1 MRSRLYLYQ
10 LVLSILSAALLAS
23 CTLSMEEWA
32 IPEEQRGQGE
42 IYTEE
47 NEYGRISYEF
57 ADSVL
62 YVTENIQEQ
71 YLVRVEADSILYFSD
86 QMPEEW
92 RPYVGQ
98 KMAAGISHLL
108 PYGLNSRVISVVNY
122 GGFIKAVTTRVNL
135 ETVYKHLKYSF
146 DGYASA
152 PDIDPDQID
161 SIDLEDYGFQMQI
174 DPETGDTT
182 ITDWND
188 YDISKGIRP
197 AYARRR
203 SLRHTRADDIPEEK
217 IGKDNI
223 KSNTLIEL
231 SLDTRASDIGKYK
244 ETNGYMSAIKKVFV
258 EKLVAEVTKASKNS
272 KNGEVYA
279 AFRIKSTHF
288 SKFHALKDTDAGVE
302 EEWTDTWSEWDF
314 AVETGYDYKREGGKM
329 DPAVDDRLGVPMF
342 GFSDMVKSISAR
354 NAASKPMNPVA
365 MQKKRFSYVKVRIP
379 ISAVPVAF
387 AIIVEG
393 NITPTFEL
401 NGCISVSSKYTS
413 DVVRTGS
420 RVVKGQAPEKFE
432 DKVVKEGSFTAPSV
446 LINGS
451 YKVGLKGRIAAGFE
465 VGGTAGVTIGANIE
479 GYFEGNASFKI
490 AVKEGTSN
498 MNGEPKQYVTWHDFS
513 GTPFKFYV
521 DVYGDVTV
529 FVAPLGIPVWEKQV
543 VKFLTKR
550 LINKIPESTTGIRF
564 KGGDSSFGAEL
575 GKEYEGSEYESIGT
589 IYGWYVPYNS
599 LSPFF
604 ALMGSSKF
612 YPAMKLYVGD
622 IKDDKWMWMK
632 RAHNE
637 KIETFLPSS
646 QWRLIE
652 NHETYYFREYTY
664 WQKLDNLAGKKAGYI
679 YLVPTF
685 VSFSSDDILHTD
697 CNFDDQL
704 VKDAIDEVIEIKESA
719 VMIDVAKPL
728 IETVSAKHLE
738 SRDMDGTISHGTYI
752 SKDKG
757 GVQNA
762 SQGSQAAVRQYF
774 FYATVKV
781 QGGSYMKGWGLT
793 VYVLSPNKKWL
804 MKKIIPVNKLRSGR
818 YTFLFSFFSD
828 WAPQSMANEE
838 GDNTSKLYFCV
849 TPYWEM
855 ELEGEVMTY
864 NATDRKSTKSYPI
877 EYFLENNSNYW
888 DNIKKNKG
896 IFGESDNIILTP

>member
-47 NEYGRISYEF
+47 NEYGRISYQF

-122 GGFIKAVTTRVNL
+122 GGFIKAVTTRVDL
-135 ETVYKHLKYSF
+135 ETVYEYLDYSF
-146 DGYASA
+146 DGYATA
-152 PDIDPDQID
+152 PDIEASQID

-188 YDISKGIRP
+188 YDIKKGLRP

-203 SLRHTRADDIPEEK
+203 SLRLTRADDKLPEEK
-217 IGKDNI
+217 IGEDNI
-223 KSNTLIEL
+223 KSNSFFDF
-231 SLDTRASDIGKYK
+231 SLDTRDAGTIKKTDDF
-244 ETNGYMSAIKKVFV
+244 MSSIKKVFV
-258 EKLVAEVTKASKNS
+258 EKLIAEVTKASKNS

-279 AFRIKSTHF
+279 ALKVKSSHF
-288 SKFHALKDTDAGVE
+288 SKFHAHKDTKAGVE

-314 AVETGYDYKREGGKM
+314 AVEAGYEYKKPGGQM

-342 GFSDMVKSISAR
+342 GFTDMVRSITAKGAKNR
-354 NAASKPMNPVA
+354 PLNPVA
-365 MQKKRFSYVKVRIP
+365 MQKKRLSYIKVRIP
-379 ISAVPVAF
+379 LTAVPVAF

-401 NGCISVSSKYTS
+401 NGCLCLSTKYTS

-420 RVVKGQAPEKFE
+420 RVVKGQTPEKYE
-432 DKVVKEGSFTAPSV
+432 DKIIKEGHFDYPTPM
-446 LINGS
+446 INGS
-451 YKVGLKGRIAAGFE
+451 YKVGLKGRVAAGFE

-479 GYFEGNASFKI
+479 AYFEGNASFKFYE
-490 AVKEGTSN
+490 VKSIDDQTYLQWG
-498 MNGEPKQYVTWHDFS
+498 DFS

-521 DVYGDVTV
+521 DIYGDVTV
-529 FVAPLGIPVWEKQV
+529 FVAPLGIPVWDKQV
-543 VKFLTKR
+543 AKFLTKR
-550 LINKIPESTTGIRF
+550 LIDFIPETSTGIKYR
-564 KGGDSSFGAEL
+564 GGDSSFGLEL
-575 GKEYEGSEYESIGT
+575 GKNSEGDYWDDNLGSLW
-589 IYGWYVPYNS
+589 GWYVPYNKAS
-599 LSPFF
+599 ILA
-604 ALMGSSKF
+604 ALMGSSKY
-612 YPAMKLYVGD
+612 YPAMKLYVSD
-622 IKDDKWMWMK
+622 IKNNKWEWMK
-632 RAHNE
+632 RSPE
-637 KIETFLPSS
+637 KGSELFLPSS
-646 QWRLIE
+646 DWDMIK
-652 NHETYYFREYTY
+652 NDMNCYFRQYTSIDVLKQRSGLDKVEYV
-664 WQKLDNLAGKKAGYI
+664 
-679 YLVPTF
+679 YLVPAF
-685 VSFSSDDILHTD
+685 VSFKPNTDDILHTD
-697 CNFDDQL
+697 YNFDDKPVQ
-704 VKDAIDEVIEIKESA
+704 DAIDEIVEFTDQS
-719 VMIDVAKPL
+719 VMLDLAKPNIKTL
-728 IETVSAKHLE
+728 DAKHLE
-738 SRDMDGTISHGTYI
+738 SMDMDGTISNGTYI

-757 GVQNA
+757 GVQKAGKGNE
-762 SQGSQAAVRQYF
+762 AAVRQYF
-774 FYATVKV
+774 FYTTVQV
-781 QGGSYMKGWGLT
+781 QGGSFMKGWGLT
-793 VYVLSPNKKWL
+793 VYVLSPSKKWL
-804 MKKIIPVNKLRSGR
+804 LKKIIPVNKCRSGR
-818 YTFLFSFFSD
+818 YTFLFSFYSD

-877 EYFLENNSNYW
+877 EYFLENNTNYW